1 MRRYLGGLSFVI
13 VVGLI
18 VAGVAVLLNHE
29 ARLPGAVTGA
39 PQNGSVF
46 VKEDVFPFAPCSDPD
61 FVKTHPRYATCGSN
75 SLENVNWVTYSD
87 PIITLP
93 RNTLVTMEITN
104 YDSPT
109 SLVDNYFLAP
119 QGVSY
124 NGQQNAINLD
134 GKVYTANDTKSLT
147 DSQNGVAAS
156 ISHTFVI
163 HSIVSSHQPWFYVAV
178 PVAGS
183 TDTHADAAGMPNKPA
198 VTTFSFM
205 TPSQPGE
212 YVWQCFVPCGSG
224 FNGFGGPM
232 STKGYMS
239 GTVTVQ

>member
-1 MRRYLGGLSFVI
+1 MRRYLGGLTFVVI
-13 VVGLI
+13 VGLI
-18 VAGVAVLLNHE
+18 VVGVAVLLNRA
-29 ARLPGAVTGA
+29 ARLPGAVTGSPA
-39 PQNGSVF
+39 ASGGITVH
-46 VKEDVFPFAPCSDPD
+46 EDVFPFAPCSDPD
-61 FVKTHPRYATCGSN
+61 FVKTHPRYTTCGSN

-87 PIITLP
+87 PIIKLP
-93 RNTLVTMEITN
+93 RNTMVTMVITN

-109 SLVDNYFLAP
+109 NLVNNYFLKP
-119 QGVSY
+119 SGVSY
-124 NGQQNAINLD
+124 NGQQDAVNVD
-134 GKVYTANDTKSLT
+134 GKVVTSEDPNT
-147 DSQNGVAAS
+147 

-163 HSIVSSHQPWFYVAV
+163 HSIVSSSQPWFYVAV

-183 TDTHADAAGMPNKPA
+183 TDTNTDAAGMPNKPA

-212 YVWQCFVPCGSG
+212 YVWQCFVPCGSS

-239 GTVTVQ
+239 GTVSVA